1 MCSRR
6 VSSSCFLQDTLHA
19 THITD
24 KHWTP
29 LYASKHKK
37 ILRQQQQLVFGI
49 YIYISNYL
57 VVEYTNESMHDHI
70 VATISNQDLNFQQGM
85 SSCPVFEIRDG
96 RLLC

>member
-6 VSSSCFLQDTLHA
+6 VSSSCFLQDTLYA

-24 KHWTP
+24 KCWTP

-37 ILRQQQQLVFGI
+37 LHRQQQMVFGI

-70 VATISNQDLNFQQGM
+70 VAA
-85 SSCPVFEIRDG
+85 V
-96 RLLC
+96 